1 MTMDRKQQSRLTR
14 LVFFDDLRIALPII
28 ALGLAVTA
36 ALGLAIYQV
45 TLPTKLVTCR
55 YQYFV
60 ISPSKWNPGAAIV
73 ICKLSDD
80 RIISFTKPAGWV
92 EPAFNSEME
101 VRIPK

>member
-1 MTMDRKQQSRLTR
+1 MDKKRQRKLSRLM
-14 LVFFDDLRIALPII
+14 LFDDLRIALPLI
-28 ALGLAVTA
+28 AVGLPVIA
-36 ALGLAIYQV
+36 AFGLVIYQA

-73 ICKLSDD
+73 MCKLADD
-80 RIISFTKPAGWV
+80 RIISFTKPEGWIAP
-92 EPAFNSEME
+92 EFDSEME